1 MGFTERLGQFDL
13 EGAVVADL
21 GFGFWVRVRGLA
33 IIKVGGWG
41 SGVWGLGLKFY
52 GVGFGVGTLKSMR
65 NPSVVSIVSFNASPI
80 DPMAA
85 LWFRL

>member
-1 MGFTERLGQFDL
+1 
-13 EGAVVADL
+13 
-21 GFGFWVRVRGLA
+21 
-33 IIKVGGWG
+33 
-41 SGVWGLGLKFY
+41 
-52 GVGFGVGTLKSMR
+52 VGFGVGTLKSMR